1 MGVIYTGFNHVHE
14 NQEVGVLW
22 SPDMDGDFDIIYFLQ
37 MLDRSIV
44 TLQSSTQKLEDK
56 NIQSE
61 EVLEDLTE
69 ANCLIKDANNTR
81 QVRQNQAK
89 YGITSSMKIYLSN
102 KCSEIIKKTY
112 SCIFLGNF
120 GHIILYMA

>member
-1 MGVIYTGFNHVHE
+1 
-14 NQEVGVLW
+14 
-22 SPDMDGDFDIIYFLQ
+22 

-81 QVRQNQAK
+81 QVRK
-89 YGITSSMKIYLSN
+89 YKALQGITSSRKIALLNKFSN
-102 KCSEIIKKTY
+102 IIRKTNL
-112 SCIFLGNF
+112 CIFW
-120 GHIILYMA
+120 HRI